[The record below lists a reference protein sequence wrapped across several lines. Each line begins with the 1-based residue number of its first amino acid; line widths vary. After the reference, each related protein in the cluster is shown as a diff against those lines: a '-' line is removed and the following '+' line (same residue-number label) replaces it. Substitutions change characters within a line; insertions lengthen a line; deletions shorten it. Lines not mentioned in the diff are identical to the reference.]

1 MIQKDSP
8 SPIYLQ
14 LEEEIEAIQSFELVP
29 GVMIPSEKEY
39 TEKYGISRMKVRQAI
54 FNLVNG
60 GYLYRQRGK
69 GNIRFLT
76 KMGAALAWIGCTLF
90 QRNVPGFGLIKTEK
104 KPAKKVLKGFF
115 GGQKKNLFFHNW
127 RFLLT
132 HLCV

>member
-14 LEEEIEAIQSFELVP
+14 LEEEIEAVQSFELVP

-39 TEKYGISRMKVRQAI
+39 TEKYGIRRMKVRQAI
-54 FNLVNG
+54 SNLVNG
-60 GYLYRQRGK
+60 GYLYRWRGK
-69 GNIRFLT
+69 GT
-76 KMGAALAWIGCTLF
+76 GAAFAWIGCTFF

-104 KPAKKVLKGFF
+104 KPSKKVLKGFLA
-115 GGQKKNLFFHNW
+115 GEKINLFFHNR